1 MPEMLEYP
9 GWKKQVE
16 ELFWYA
22 ELAREP
28 EDTRERTQVSELM
41 YQILFVSGLT
51 AEEVCSALTTVR
63 LTL

>member
-1 MPEMLEYP
+1 M
-9 GWKKQVE
+9 KKVE

-22 ELAREP
+22 ELAREL

-41 YQILFVSGLT
+41 YQILFVRGLT
-51 AEEVCSALTTVR
+51 AEEVCSALTTDR